1 MLDKVLR
8 MFKSSLARKKRKE
21 TKELKT
27 QLEKRKYQ
35 NLKNKRKRTQKLK
48 RKHHDGK

>member
-1 MLDKVLR
+1 MLSKVLR
-8 MFKSSLARKKRKE
+8 MFKSSLARRKRKE

-27 QLEKRKYQ
+27 ELEKRKYQ
-35 NLKNKRKRTQKLK
+35 KLKNKRKKIQKLK